1 MHKRVFDESQWMD
14 WEEFKKVL
22 KSLNG
27 RLKPAPNQDLNSCNN
42 KSKKKGFGFGKKS
55 S

>member
-1 MHKRVFDESQWMD
+1 MYKRIDESQWMD
-14 WEEFKKVL
+14 FEQFKQVL

-27 RLKPAPNQDLNSCNN
+27 TLKPVPSEHLNTCNN

>member
-1 MHKRVFDESQWMD
+1 MFKKFDESQWMD
-14 WEEFKKVL
+14 WEDFKKFM

-27 RLKPAPNQDLNSCNN
+27 TLKPFPTEDLNTCNN
-42 KSKKKGFGFGKKS
+42 KSKKKGIGFGKKS